1 MTNKAITQTAAAA
14 ALALV
19 LGYIES
25 LLPGFVPIPG
35 IKIGLSNLAVI
46 YALYRID
53 AKSAWGVMLI
63 KVTLSSLLFSGMQA
77 FWFSMSGGALSLL
90 GMSYL
95 KKKDAVSIIGTSVSG
110 GVLHNLGQLAAAAF
124 WLKSVSVFLYL
135 PPLILGGAVCGII
148 IGIVCK
154 TVFRYIPL

>member
-63 KVTLSSLLFSGMQA
+63 KVTLSSLLFSGMQ
-77 FWFSMSGGALSLL
+77 
-90 GMSYL
+90 YL

-124 WLKSVSVFLYL
+124 WLKSVSVYFYL

-154 TVFRYIPL
+154 TVFRYLPL